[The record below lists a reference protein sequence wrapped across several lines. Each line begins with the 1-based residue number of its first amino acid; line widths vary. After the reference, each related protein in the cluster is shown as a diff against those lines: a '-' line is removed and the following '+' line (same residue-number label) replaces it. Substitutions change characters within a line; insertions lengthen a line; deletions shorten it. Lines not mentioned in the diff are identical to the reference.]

1 MFIKMDYKYDYDFH
15 TNHEIILPMSKYKG
29 KGLCGLINLG
39 NKCFLNSILACLS
52 NTVKLTDYFLSCKYK
67 KDDPEQLNK
76 RKKEYNLVSSYLHLL
91 INIWETNQIIKP
103 KTFIENISKFV
114 NKYYTL
120 EQQDSHE
127 CLLYILDILHKGL
140 LYEIEVNIQGVVQ
153 NEQDILMKKS
163 IEQWKFFYEKN
174 YSFIIESFNGMFYN
188 NVVCNSCNIKENIFE
203 PYNTISLTIP
213 ESGSFSLNECLFNY
227 FNKVEKIDTWNC
239 DKCKN
244 YGCKKENKI
253 WSFPNYV
260 IIHFNR
266 FKNNGSKI
274 NTNIDFPI
282 DNLNLTEHISKD
294 KKDPNNYIYSLYAI
308 NYHSGNS
315 RSGHYFSCCKNLN
328 KNWYLFND
336 GDVSKIE
343 NSNTLQS
350 IDVGISSKDAYIL
363 FYHRKFIK

>member
-1 MFIKMDYKYDYDFH
+1 MDHKYDYKYDYDLH
-15 TNHEIILPMSKYKG
+15 TNHEIILPKSKYEG

-52 NTVKLTDYFLSCKYK
+52 NTTKLTDYFLSCKYK
-67 KDDPEQLNK
+67 EDDPEQLNK
-76 RKKEYNLVSSYLHLL
+76 RKKEYYLVLSYLNLL

-103 KTFIENISKFV
+103 KTFVENISKFV

-127 CLLYILDILHKGL
+127 CLLYILDILHRGL
-140 LYEIEVNIQGVVQ
+140 SYEIEVNIQGTIL
-153 NEQDILMKKS
+153 NDQDILMKKS
-163 IEQWKFFYEKN
+163 IEQWKSFYEKN
-174 YSFIIESFNGMFYN
+174 YSFIIETFNGMFYN
-188 NVVCNSCNIKENIFE
+188 NVICDNCNVKENIFE

-227 FNKVEKIDTWNC
+227 FNKEEKIDTWNC

-244 YGCKKENKI
+244 FGCKKENKI

-260 IIHFNR
+260 IIHLNR

-274 NTNIDFPI
+274 NTSIDFPLDI
-282 DNLNLTEHISKD
+282 LNLTEYISKD
-294 KKDPNNYIYSLYAI
+294 KKDPNNYIYSLYSI

-315 RSGHYFSCCKNLN
+315 RAGHYFSCCKNIN

-336 GDVSKIE
+336 GNVSKIE
-343 NSNTLQS
+343 NGNLL
-350 IDVGISSKDAYIL
+350 SKDAYIL